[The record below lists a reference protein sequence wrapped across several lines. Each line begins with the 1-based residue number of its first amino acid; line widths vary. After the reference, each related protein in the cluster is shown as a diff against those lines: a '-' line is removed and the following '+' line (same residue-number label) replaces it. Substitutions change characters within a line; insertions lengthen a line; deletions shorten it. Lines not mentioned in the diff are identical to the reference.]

1 MIAWTTTPNKTATKS
16 LTKKTGTWQDF
27 IKSIRAAGQYPEK
40 GMLPLLKMA
49 EMGNTLNAKSS
60 LRHEGNFQQITGVIG
75 DYDSEV
81 VTVAQAIELLEKA
94 GIKAYVYTSASHTPE
109 KPRWRVVCPLSEPC
123 SPDAHTA
130 LTARLNGALD
140 GILAGESFTLA
151 QFYFFGKVT
160 GVAFEDALTFDDADE
175 GGFIDTLDELDTLA
189 IFKDGSRTPTATPTA
204 SGTTPGHHAGRW
216 SHAEFDTKVQELGRL
231 LRSGDGR
238 RELLK
243 RAIASMSAKGVRDVE
258 TVGMAVRGIASQYF
272 DPADPEDV
280 SDISG
285 LIEWATSR
293 DNARAAEHA
302 RLAEPV
308 LAAFKMKKA
317 GSQPQADSG
326 GAEFVPDV
334 DFGDEPVPG
343 ERAIGEPLAP
353 APKKKAGRPP
363 KEDGGKNEWV
373 PLYRPPPTG
382 NPVLAALKEQGLYIT
397 QESARAHM
405 VTCPFDDGT
414 GEPHT
419 ATYFEPSVKFS
430 WGGFTCTHEHVGKK
444 KKTISDLLARLDVE
458 MWQVEG
464 KACIRIIPS
473 KLAEVCD
480 AMETVLGTD
489 PTTYQQPGGDIV
501 RIVTDS
507 ETGHTRMQVQNEAAL
522 TRQLSEAS
530 HFERYDKRSQQWEP
544 DDVPK
549 RHVEIVLGTTA
560 HEGLKTVRG
569 LARQPHFRADGTLCD
584 VPGCDSAS
592 QIYGAFLPGE
602 FSVPSKPT
610 RQDAEAALAKL
621 KHLISGFR
629 FVAERD
635 RAVALAGMLTGAI
648 RSSLPTAPQ
657 FHNRATQKGSG
668 KSTLAKLQAAFCS
681 PDVPQTATYST
692 DPIEAAKQILALL
705 ASGPSVINYDNLTAD
720 MKDHPVMCSMLTEE
734 RIQGRILGFT
744 KTVTCSTRVLV
755 LSSGNNVA
763 PIGDLTRR
771 SLVCDINPKTEHAF
785 QIRYDFDPLEVMRE
799 NRGAFVSAALTI
811 VLAHHAAG
819 KPQTTCQPFG
829 SFEAWSD
836 MVRQPLLWLGLPDP
850 TGCVIEADEDDPELS
865 QLTELVHAWR
875 ECFGSVPALA
885 STACDVAERGQFT
898 LKEVLADVCGD
909 RGGALN
915 RKKLGWYLK
924 RHAARH
930 VQGFQFVGEPKR
942 GTMAWALRPTNEK
955 PAKAITAKSN
965 PWPYDGDEV
974 ASVAGADHARW
985 PI

>member
-1 MIAWTTTPNKTATKS
+1 MDSPS
-16 LTKKTGTWQDF
+16 KKTGTWQDF

-160 GVAFEDALTFDDADE
+160 GVAFEDALTFDDAGE

-216 SHAEFDTKVQELGRL
+216 SHAEFEAKVQELGRL

-373 PLYRPPPTG
+373 PLYRPAPTD

-501 RIVTDS
+501 RVVTDS

-549 RHVEIVLGTTA
+549 RHVEIVLGTNA
-560 HEGLKTVRG
+560 HKSLKTVRD
-569 LARQPHFRADGTLCD
+569 LARQPHFRSNRTLCD
-584 VPGCDSAS
+584 VPHYDSAS
-592 QIYGAFLPGE
+592 QIYGAFQPGE

-610 RQDAEAALAKL
+610 RQDAEAALDKL

-635 RAVALAGMLTGAI
+635 RVVALAGMLTGAI
-648 RSSLPTAPQ
+648 RSSLPTAPL
-657 FHNRATQKGSG
+657 FHTRATQAGSG
-668 KSTLAKLQAAFCS
+668 KTTLAKLQAAFCS

-763 PIGDLTRR
+763 PGGDLTRR

-785 QIRYDFDPLEVMRE
+785 QIHYDFDPMEVMRK
-799 NRGAFVSAALTI
+799 NRGEYVCAALTVI
-811 VLAHHAAG
+811 RAHHVAG
-819 KPQTTCQPFG
+819 KPHTACQPFG
-829 SFEAWSD
+829 SFQEWSN

-850 TGCVIEADEDDPELS
+850 TECVTEAAEADPELS

-875 ECFGSVPALA
+875 ECFGTVPALA

-974 ASVAGADHARW
+974 ASVAGADHAHC

>member
-1 MIAWTTTPNKTATKS
+1 MINWTTTPNVTSTKV

-27 IKSIRAAGQYPEK
+27 IKSIRDTGQYPQK
-40 GMLPLLKMA
+40 GTLPLLKMA
-49 EMGNTLNAKSS
+49 EMGNTLNRKKS
-60 LRHEGNFQQITGVIG
+60 LRHEGNIQQVTGVIG

-81 VTVAQAIELLEKA
+81 LPVAQAIELLEKK

-109 KPRWRVVCPLSEPC
+109 KPRWRVVCPLSKPH

-130 LTARLNGALD
+130 LTARLNGALG

-151 QFYFFGKVT
+151 QFYYFGKVK

-175 GGFIDTLDELDTLA
+175 GGFIDTLDELDNLA

-204 SGTTPGHHAGRW
+204 SGTTPAHHTGGHHAGRW
-216 SHAEFDTKVQELGRL
+216 SHAEFEAKVQELGRL

-238 RELLK
+238 REMLK

-280 SDISG
+280 SNISD

-308 LAAFKMKKA
+308 LAAFKKKMA
-317 GSQPQADSG
+317 DSQPQADSDG
-326 GAEFVPDV
+326 VTFVPDV

-363 KEDGGKNEWV
+363 KTDTEEKNKFV
-373 PLYRPPPTG
+373 PLYRPATKD
-382 NPVLAALKEQGLYIT
+382 NPVLAALKEQGLHIT
-397 QESARAHM
+397 QESARAH
-405 VTCPFDDGT
+405 VVNCPFDDGT

-419 ATYFEPSVKFS
+419 ATYFEPSVKFP

-444 KKTISDLLARLDVE
+444 KKTISDLLTWLDVE
-458 MWQVEG
+458 TWQVEG

-501 RIVTDS
+501 RVVTDS

-530 HFERYDKRSQQWEP
+530 HFERYDKRSKEWE
-544 DDVPK
+544 DDDAPK
-549 RHVEIVLGTTA
+549 RHIETVLGTSA
-560 HEGLKTVRG
+560 HKSLKTVRG

-584 VPGCDSAS
+584 VPAYDTAS
-592 QIYGAFLPGE
+592 QIYGAFQPGE

-621 KHLISGFR
+621 MNLISGFR

-635 RAVALAGMLTGAI
+635 RVVALAGMLTGAI
-648 RSSLPTAPQ
+648 RSSLPTAPL
-657 FHNRATQKGSG
+657 FHTRATQAGSG
-668 KSTLAKLQAAFCS
+668 KTTLAKLQAAFCS
-681 PDVPQTATYST
+681 PDAPQAATYST

-705 ASGPSVINYDNLTAD
+705 ASGPSVINFDNLTSD

-755 LSSGNNVA
+755 LATGNNVA

-785 QIRYDFDPLEVMRE
+785 QIHYDFDPMEVMQK
-799 NRGAFVSAALTI
+799 NRGDYVSAALTI
-811 VLAHHAAG
+811 IRAHHVAG
-819 KPQTTCQPFG
+819 KPHTACQPFG
-829 SFEAWSD
+829 SFQEWSN

-850 TGCVIEADEDDPELS
+850 TESVREAAEADPELS

-875 ECFGSVPALA
+875 ECFGTVPALA
-885 STACDVAERGQFT
+885 STACDVAERGQLT
-898 LKEVLADVCGD
+898 LKEVLTDVCGE

-915 RKKLGWYLK
+915 RKRLGWYLK

-942 GTMAWALRPTNEK
+942 GSMAWALRPTNEK
-955 PAKAITAKSN
+955 PAKASMPQSN
-965 PWPYDGDEV
+965 PLLAEEV
-974 ASVAGADHARW
+974 L
-985 PI
+985 